1 MGYLEQERS
10 THDKRSVRIKL
21 TEKALNVVDKIRT
34 LEEYNADELAKQDIG
49 DEDIESVCRSLR
61 RLERTWADYINYG
74 GR

>member
-61 RLERTWADYINYG
+61 R
-74 GR
+74 